1 MPTETPER
9 LTKFCDEVRRQNL
22 PKNIMSSF
30 VLKHPKIYRL
40 VIDHKLS
47 VQQIIK
53 AESMLKMKVKK
64 PMDMPAPPMRPR
76 KKKGPESAE
85 KQPEFSMP
93 APRAQLVKRKRK
105 NSGSLFSLPSSVN
118 INYRARLRATNNS
131 RTNLLSA
138 RAPSEREDSE
148 ADLSNLL
155 VSDSFSEM
163 IPNTARKSLRE
174 PSLVGKSTPGR
185 LKKKRMA
192 KLLNKK
198 ETPTMNLKDIACE
211 DELSTLSQIFGNGG
225 DSMTQGPSSIRRK
238 LFDDELSCFSG
249 KSSVRSKRSAVGGKT
264 SRRRLKLL

>member
-1 MPTETPER
+1 MPSDSSEK
-9 LTKFCDEVRRQNL
+9 LSQFCDEIRKQKL
-22 PKNIMSSF
+22 PTNIMSSF

-53 AESMLKMKVKK
+53 AETMLKKK
-64 PMDMPAPPMRPR
+64 PKKTMEMPAPPMRP
-76 KKKGPESAE
+76 KKKKEPESAE

-93 APRAQLVKRKRK
+93 APQATLTKRKRK
-105 NSGSLFSLPSSVN
+105 TSTSLFSLPSSVN
-118 INYRARLRATNNS
+118 INYRARLRTKSKS

-138 RAPSEREDSE
+138 RAPAHREDSE
-148 ADLSNLL
+148 TDLSNLL
-155 VSDSFSEM
+155 IADSFSEM

-174 PSLVGKSTPGR
+174 APLPGKSTPGR

-198 ETPTMNLKDIACE
+198 ESEPMDIKDIACE

-225 DSMTQGPSSIRRK
+225 DAMTQGPSSIRRK
-238 LFDDELSCFSG
+238 LFDDELSTFSG